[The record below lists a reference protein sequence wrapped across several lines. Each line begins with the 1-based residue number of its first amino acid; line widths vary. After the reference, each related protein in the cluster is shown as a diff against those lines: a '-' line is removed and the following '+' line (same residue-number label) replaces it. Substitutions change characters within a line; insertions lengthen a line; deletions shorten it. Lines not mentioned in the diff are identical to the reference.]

1 MRFKSNNSIDSVIYS
16 DGTVRDLSELPA
28 LELLR
33 IRSVI
38 NDYLFV
44 KQNDEKIVDMTP
56 IIEHFYDEDDY

>member
-1 MRFKSNNSIDSVIYS
+1 MRFKPNNSIDSIIYS

-33 IRSVI
+33 IRGVI
-38 NDYLFV
+38 NNYLLV
-44 KQNDEKIVDMTP
+44 KQNDEKIVDITP